1 MNKYL
6 FFAIIYLGATITV
19 CFGQSQTVQPS
30 SKTVLTAEDTASYK
44 KQAAQL
50 VSFMEFAFNTLGS
63 KKSEYKEKDI
73 IINQS
78 YVKFFKD
85 AKVQIEDD
93 LLENRDVVTNKD
105 VQAYLKDIDFFFTD
119 VAFKFT
125 IEEITQELNEKGEIF
140 FKVKTS
146 RNLKGVSIEGKQI
159 NNNKPRFIE
168 INLDDAKRELKIVS
182 IYTTRTGEEQEIIS
196 WWNDLDRG
204 WRNYFSANT
213 VVADSI
219 PLKNI
224 VGLGQDFLMISSD
237 KQAEAGIPSVADT
250 IRVMANTA
258 TVFSEIRRIIRSEQ
272 IDITGAKGI
281 FSLEPL
287 SVFTSLKHLTIT
299 GATVT
304 GLEPIRNL
312 SKLETLKASNSK
324 IASLAPLQYSSSLR
338 NLDISSTFITDLSP
352 IINFNQ
358 LEIIDISGIQTDNL
372 AALSDLVNIR
382 QLRMNQSAVRSL
394 DGIENLQAIEIFELS
409 GTSITD
415 LTPVGKLGNLK
426 RLSFDKTYISDLKP
440 LAGLKLL
447 EYVYFDNTSVSD
459 ISPLENI
466 ASLKAVY
473 CDKTMIKQAQAMAF
487 HQKRPDVKVIYESEE
502 LTAWWNMLPEHW
514 KLVFKAMVKLDNV
527 PDKEQLHELTNLK
540 KLDISGNSLIKDL
553 SPLRK
558 LQSLELLNASKTGI
572 NEVMPVRDL
581 MNLQTLIISNCGILD
596 LSPVSGLNNLQVLDI
611 SSTKIS
617 DLTAIAGLR
626 NLRRVSLNNCALAD
640 ISPIY
645 KLKRLELI
653 YAEGVSAISG
663 AISQL
668 WDSIPEVLVIYQT
681 QKLNDWWNGLNDAW
695 KNAFNKFEPLGG
707 TLTTEYL
714 HGIASLKELDLSE
727 SKNISDLQPLRML
740 VRLEKLNISRL
751 AVSDLLPLVSS
762 SRLKDFNCS
771 NTPVTD
777 ISPLTG
783 HRKMISLNI
792 SNTQINNIDV
802 IEGFADLKILDISG
816 TQVARLNP
824 VALCT
829 KLEQLDCYNTRI
841 SNIKPLDD
849 LQSLNLLRIY
859 NTRVSE
865 KNIGKLKAAN
875 PKLEVV
881 YY

>member
-6 FFAIIYLGATITV
+6 FSAIIYLCIPITV
-19 CFGQSQTVQPS
+19 CLGQTQTVKPGPS
-30 SKTVLTAEDTASYK
+30 TVLSAEDTASYK

-78 YVKFFKD
+78 YIKFFKD

-125 IEEITQELNEKGEIF
+125 IEDITQEVNEKGEIF
-140 FKVKTS
+140 FMVKTS

-182 IYTTRTGEEQEIIS
+182 IYTTRTSEEQEIIS
-196 WWNDLDRG
+196 WWNNLDSG
-204 WRNYFSANT
+204 WRNYFSANN

-219 PLKNI
+219 PLRNI
-224 VGLGQDFLMISSD
+224 IGLGQDFLMVSSD
-237 KQAEAGIPSVADT
+237 KPGANVIPQISDT
-250 IRVMANTA
+250 IRIKANTA
-258 TVFSEIRRIIRSEQ
+258 AVFSEIRKIIRAEQ
-272 IDITGAKGI
+272 IDITGVKGI

-287 SVFTSLKHLTIT
+287 SVFTSLKHLIIT

-312 SKLETLKASNSK
+312 SRLETLKASNSK

-338 NLDISSTFITDLSP
+338 NLDISSTFVTDLSP
-352 IINFNQ
+352 IANFSQ
-358 LEIIDISGIQTDNL
+358 LEILDISGIQTDNL
-372 AALSDLVNIR
+372 SALSNLVNIR
-382 QLRMNQSAVRSL
+382 QLRMNQSAVRTL
-394 DGIENLQAIEIFELS
+394 DGIENLQVIEILELS

-415 LTPVGKLGNLK
+415 LTPVRNLANIQ
-426 RLSFDKTYISDLKP
+426 RLSFDKTYIADLSP

-514 KLVFKAMVKLDNV
+514 KVVFRSLVKLDNV
-527 PDKEQLHELTNLK
+527 PDKEELHELTNIK
-540 KLDISGNSLIKDL
+540 KLDISGNSFIKDL

-558 LQSLELLNASKTGI
+558 LQSLEFLNVSKTGI
-572 NEVMPVRDL
+572 TEIMPVKDM
-581 MNLQTLIISNCGILD
+581 MNLQTLNISSCAILD

-617 DLTAIAGLR
+617 DITSITGLR
-626 NLRRVSLNNCALAD
+626 NLRRLSLNNCVFAD

-645 KLKRLELI
+645 KLKRLEFL
-653 YAEGVSAISG
+653 YAEGASAVASAISQ
-663 AISQL
+663 I

-695 KNAFNKFEPLGG
+695 KNAFNKFEPMGG

-714 HGIASLKELDLSE
+714 HSIASLKELDLSE

-751 AVSDLLPLVSS
+751 PVSDLLPLVST

-783 HRKMISLNI
+783 HRKMNSLNI

-802 IEGFADLKILDISG
+802 IEGFADLKVLDISG

-824 VALCT
+824 VASCT
-829 KLEQLDCYNTRI
+829 ELEQLDCYNTRI
-841 SNIKPLDD
+841 SNIKPLENLLS
-849 LQSLNLLRIY
+849 LQLLRIY